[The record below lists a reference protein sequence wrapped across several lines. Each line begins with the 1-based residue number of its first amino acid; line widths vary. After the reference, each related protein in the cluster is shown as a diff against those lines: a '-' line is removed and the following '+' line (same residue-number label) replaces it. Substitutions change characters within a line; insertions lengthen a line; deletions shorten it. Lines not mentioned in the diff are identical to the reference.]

1 MCGVMSWSGG
11 FQVILRVPREVE
23 ESSLQAVGD
32 TYRCVT
38 GRRVRGDVSSDFVF
52 NEEASLQAASDACHY
67 TIDRRVRD
75 IVSSDFWRFFEY
87 GGFL

>member
-1 MCGVMSWSGG
+1 
-11 FQVILRVPREVE
+11 VE

-32 TYRCVT
+32 TCRSVT

-52 NEEASLQAASDACHY
+52 NEGASLQAVGDACHY
-67 TIDRRVRD
+67 AIGRRVRGV
-75 IVSSDFWRFFEY
+75 VSSDFWRFFEY